1 VKVVQFQTAAVYNAL
16 VEVTENV
23 NNQRTEATVLAKQ
36 LKSFPFLV
44 TLAIWHYLLAQ
55 INIVSILMQSKDMQF
70 DIALECIKSAT
81 EFMKKYKE
89 NGFQSTQITA
99 KELAEELEMEPN
111 EMTFP
116 AVTSLRRWKVPKWFN
131 YESIR

>member
-1 VKVVQFQTAAVYNAL
+1 MADLENSCKTSAVKPISDTCWDCRIDSVKVVQFQTAAVYNAL

-55 INIVSILMQSKDMQF
+55 INIVSIFNPLKLQ
-70 DIALECIKSAT
+70 
-81 EFMKKYKE
+81 
-89 NGFQSTQITA
+89 
-99 KELAEELEMEPN
+99 
-111 EMTFP
+111 
-116 AVTSLRRWKVPKWFN
+116 PKNWLKN
-131 YESIR
+131 